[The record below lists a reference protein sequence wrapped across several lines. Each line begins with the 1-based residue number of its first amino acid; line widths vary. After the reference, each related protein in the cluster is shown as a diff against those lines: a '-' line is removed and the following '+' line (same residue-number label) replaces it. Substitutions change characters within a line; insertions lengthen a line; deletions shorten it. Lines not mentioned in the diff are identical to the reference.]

1 MSRVEG
7 PLLTKCKSSQ
17 ETVLHEVRFQNNQ
30 NNFGNMV
37 FGDIGKL
44 NVITGP
50 NGVGKSLLLTA
61 IRNELETEKWGKQN
75 IYPVYLIVNATYV
88 KIKWLDNESDYKKKL
103 SVKEEKH
110 KEYEDTL
117 LNGDLIN
124 REQPEYEKYQKTR
137 DRQKKVYKE
146 ETKEKSLALQMRYEF
161 GMSHDDMEDEYSI
174 VKYLWIHKLIKFGEA
189 DTDTDD
195 KYKAIDIN
203 SHLKD
208 FKYEI
213 SPTKFQPSYRAHSI
227 LNMKVPFQFKNRF
240 KKKVDDQKDVPLDQL
255 SSGERTY
262 FMLLLWDI
270 IAKINKS
277 LIEKEGHKGLVANGG
292 KYVFLLG
299 ECLLTL
305 IRFPFFYC
313 YKRVYFTD

>member
-1 MSRVEG
+1 MSRIKAS
-7 PLLTKCKSSQ
+7 LLTKCKKSQ
-17 ETVLHEVRFQNNQ
+17 ETVLHEVRFQNYSI
-30 NNFGNMV
+30 FGNMV

-75 IYPVYLIVNATYV
+75 IYPVHLRINATNV
-88 KIKWLDNESDYKKKL
+88 FSKWLDNESDYENKL
-103 SVKEEKH
+103 GVEVKNH
-110 KEYEDTL
+110 
-117 LNGDLIN
+117 N
-124 REQPEYEKYQKTR
+124 EYEKIITKKRKDGEFINYEDPKFKKHKKTT
-137 DRQKKVYKE
+137 DRQDKVYE
-146 ETKEKSLALQMRYEF
+146 GEKTENLVGLQMKYEL
-161 GMSHDDMEDEYSI
+161 GMSHDEMKDEYSI
-174 VKYLWIHKLIKFGEA
+174 VKYLWVHKLIKFGEA
-189 DTDTDD
+189 DTDTVEE
-195 KYKAIDIN
+195 YKAIDIN

-213 SPTKFQPSYRAHSI
+213 LRNNYNQYSRADSI
-227 LNMKVPFQFKNRF
+227 HAMGVPFQFK
-240 KKKVDDQKDVPLDQL
+240 KKGDTTGVQLNDL

-262 FMLLLWDI
+262 FMFLLWDI
-270 IAKINKS
+270 IAEINKN

-305 IRFPFFYC
+305 NISSMSTRGYISLIR
-313 YKRVYFTD
+313 

>member
-1 MSRVEG
+1 MSRETK
-7 PLLTKCKSSQ
+7 PEEDKASLLTKCKKSQ
-17 ETVLHEVRFQNNQ
+17 ETILHEVRFQNDPI
-30 NNFGNMV
+30 FGNMV

-61 IRNELETEKWGKQN
+61 IRNELETEEWGKQN
-75 IYPVYLIVNATYV
+75 IYPVYLRVNAINVIT
-88 KIKWLDNESDYKKKL
+88 KWPDNESDYKNKL
-103 SVKEEKH
+103 RVEVKNH
-110 KEYEDTL
+110 
-117 LNGDLIN
+117 N
-124 REQPEYEKYQKTR
+124 EYEKIITKKRKDGKFIDREDPKFKKHKKTT
-137 DRQKKVYKE
+137 DRQDKVYE
-146 ETKEKSLALQMRYEF
+146 GEKTENLVELQMKYEL
-161 GMSHDDMEDEYSI
+161 GMSHDDMKDEYSI
-174 VKYLWIHKLIKFGEA
+174 VKYLWVHKLIKFGEA

-213 SPTKFQPSYRAHSI
+213 SPSVYHRYQLRSRNNRAYKI
-227 LNMKVPFQFKNRF
+227 DVLGVPFQFK
-240 KKKVDDQKDVPLDQL
+240 KKGDTTGVQLNAL

-270 IAKINKS
+270 IAKINKN

-299 ECLLTL
+299 ECL
-305 IRFPFFYC
+305 
-313 YKRVYFTD
+313 